1 MNKILKT
8 SVLAI
13 VLATSSTIAADVIGT
28 VDGLDI
34 TKTEANKFL
43 KAVTPKDKKVQ
54 TYDKL
59 DKDQKKSIIQSLAP
73 GILIKNK
80 AKKSVT
86 KEEIEQLVANYWMQK
101 ELAKYKATD
110 SEAKAVY
117 DNDKK
122 IYQAKG
128 KQLTFDKVKDFI
140 KMQLKQKKLID
151 ALMKKAKVV
160 IK

>member
-13 VLATSSTIAADVIGT
+13 VLATSSTIAGDVIGT

-73 GILIKNK
+73 GILIKSK
-80 AKKSVT
+80 AEIAVT
-86 KEEIEQLVANYWMQK
+86 KEEKEQLIANYWMQK

-110 SEAKAVY
+110 AEAKTVY
-117 DNDKK
+117 EKNKK
-122 IYQAKG
+122 TYQAKG
-128 KQLTFDKVKDFI
+128 KQLTFEKVQDFI

-151 ALMKKAKVV
+151 ALMKEAKVV

>member
-1 MNKILKT
+1 MRHILKT
-8 SVLAI
+8 SILTLGLI
-13 VLATSSTIAADVIGT
+13 TTSTIAGDVIGT
-28 VDGLDI
+28 VNGLDI
-34 TKTEANKFL
+34 TKVEANKFL
-43 KAVTPKDKKVQ
+43 KAITPKDKKVQ
-54 TYDKL
+54 SYDKL
-59 DKDQKKSIIQSLAP
+59 DKEQQKSIVQNLAP

-80 AKKSVT
+80 AEKSVT
-86 KEEIEQLVANYWMQK
+86 KEETEQLVANYWMQK

-110 SEAKAVY
+110 TEAKAVY
-117 DNDKK
+117 EKDKK
-122 IYQAKG
+122 TYQAKG

>member
-13 VLATSSTIAADVIGT
+13 VLATSSTIAGDVIGT

-73 GILIKNK
+73 GILIKSK
-80 AKKSVT
+80 AEIAVT
-86 KEEIEQLVANYWMQK
+86 KEEKEQLIANYWMQK

-110 SEAKAVY
+110 AEAKAVY
-117 DNDKK
+117 EKNKK
-122 IYQAKG
+122 TYQAKG
-128 KQLTFDKVKDFI
+128 KQLTFEKVQDFI

-151 ALMKKAKVV
+151 ALMKEAKVV

>member
-1 MNKILKT
+1 MKNIFKT
-8 SVLAI
+8 SLLTLAL
-13 VLATSSTIAADVIGT
+13 VTTSSVAGDVIGT
-28 VDGLDI
+28 VNGLKI
-34 TKTEANKFL
+34 TKQEANKFL
-43 KAVTPKDKKVQ
+43 KAITPKDKKAQ

-59 DKDQKKSIIQSLAP
+59 DDKQKKAIVQNLAP

-80 AKKSVT
+80 ATKAVT
-86 KEEIEQLVANYWMQK
+86 ADEKEQLVANYWMQK

-117 DNDKK
+117 EKDKK
-122 IYQAKG
+122 TYQAKG

-140 KMQLKQKKLID
+140 KMQLKQKKLVD